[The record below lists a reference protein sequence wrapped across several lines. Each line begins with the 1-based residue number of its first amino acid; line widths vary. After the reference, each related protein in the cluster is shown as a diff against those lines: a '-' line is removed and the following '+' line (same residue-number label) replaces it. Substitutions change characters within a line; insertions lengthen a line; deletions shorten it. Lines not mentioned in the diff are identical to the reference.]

1 MHSCWCILLFECGL
15 NSNSYLK
22 SNFVGIRN
30 GREKEIEEERKPKPQ
45 PNPTAQA
52 HSSLSLPAGPLR
64 PSSRRGPNFTS
75 AWPAFHSGPAR
86 SPAAQ
91 HARPSPAPA
100 LARPST
106 LAVAVPRRPA
116 TKPAPRP
123 CQLGP
128 ACRRPSPA
136 DRAPRSP
143 DPVSLTAL
151 AHLPDLSSSSR
162 NARPRSPARFR
173 RPSITGAHAQV
184 GRRPTNRGPSL
195 PLHPSTPAA
204 TPKP

>member
-1 MHSCWCILLFECGL
+1 MLHSCWCILLFECGL
-15 NSNSYLK
+15 NSKLYLN

-30 GREKEIEEERKPKPQ
+30 RREKEIEEERKPKPQ

-106 LAVAVPRRPA
+106 LAAAVPRRPA

-136 DRAPRSP
+136 DRAPRRSHCQPGPTRQVRPPPLATDSVFPAGDLASFPLGAPPPGSP
-143 DPVSLTAL
+143 PAL
-151 AHLPDLSSSSR
+151 
-162 NARPRSPARFR
+162 
-173 RPSITGAHAQV
+173 I
-184 GRRPTNRGPSL
+184 
-195 PLHPSTPAA
+195 
-204 TPKP
+204 